1 MTDLI
6 YLAFGLI
13 VLSGVIMVVGF
24 QTFRISP
31 WEHGVLY
38 IDGGFDRLMSP
49 GRHRVWRMGRR
60 LMVNRVWS
68 GPTYFG
74 VGPVDAVTRDGL
86 PVRLSA
92 TIIYQIVDVEA
103 SLPLNITGAIQLA
116 ASQALLAL
124 ASQEPLETLLT
135 RPEGLGER
143 LKAAMTGIDPALSIS
158 QAELGSVILPPE
170 LRKMTTEVERA
181 RLEGLAQ
188 LERARGEQAALR
200 SLANAARMLK
210 DNPELMKLRLLQSVG
225 GAKGATLVLGEAA
238 LNPAQADGS
247 TSAGSSS

>member
-1 MTDLI
+1 MNTAARYTTIGYLIADLSR
-6 YLAFGLI
+6 LFGR
-13 VLSGVIMVVGF
+13 V
-24 QTFRISP
+24 
-31 WEHGVLY
+31 
-38 IDGGFDRLMSP
+38 FDR
-49 GRHRVWRMGRR
+49 R
-60 LMVNRVWS
+60 
-68 GPTYFG
+68 
-74 VGPVDAVTRDGL
+74 
-86 PVRLSA
+86 SA
-92 TIIYQIVDVEA
+92 H
-103 SLPLNITGAIQLA
+103 LG
-116 ASQALLAL
+116 
-124 ASQEPLETLLT
+124 LT
-135 RPEGLGER
+135 RVQWRALKRIHQNEG
-143 LKAAMTGIDPALSIS
+143 IS

-238 LNPAQADGS
+238 LNPAQAAGS